1 MRASRVGFASTYI
14 AVVRID
20 VWPAI
25 CAIDFK
31 SIPRSANRVISV
43 RLPLCDD
50 APAMPASAPVWPWT
64 TGVAPKIPPRGS
76 GGRPDERPGGSE
88 T

>member
-1 MRASRVGFASTYI
+1 LASTYI

-25 CAIDFK
+25 CAIDFR
-31 SIPRSANRVISV
+31 STPRSANRVISV

-50 APAMPASAPVWPWT
+50 ASAPVWPWT
-64 TGVAPKIPPRGS
+64 TGVAPKIPPRLSGGR
-76 GGRPDERPGGSE
+76 GGRPDERSGGSE

>member
-1 MRASRVGFASTYI
+1 
-14 AVVRID
+14 
-20 VWPAI
+20 
-25 CAIDFK
+25 
-31 SIPRSANRVISV
+31 VISV